1 MMKLPF
7 HTTAKSTAR
16 LLMSMPSYWY
26 CGERG
31 RGTCHEEFYPRE
43 SGCCQHLRV
52 PGNKPG
58 TLVPFGPRER
68 QMERQELQARFTSSL
83 RCLPPTPSHGCQQ
96 DPAQTPLLAFST
108 SYDPI
113 QA

>member
-31 RGTCHEEFYPRE
+31 GAHVHEEFYP
-43 SGCCQHLRV
+43 GGQGAAGI
-52 PGNKPG
+52 PGG
-58 TLVPFGPRER
+58 
-68 QMERQELQARFTSSL
+68 QEANQGLGF
-83 RCLPPTPSHGCQQ
+83 
-96 DPAQTPLLAFST
+96 PLG
-108 SYDPI
+108 
-113 QA
+113 